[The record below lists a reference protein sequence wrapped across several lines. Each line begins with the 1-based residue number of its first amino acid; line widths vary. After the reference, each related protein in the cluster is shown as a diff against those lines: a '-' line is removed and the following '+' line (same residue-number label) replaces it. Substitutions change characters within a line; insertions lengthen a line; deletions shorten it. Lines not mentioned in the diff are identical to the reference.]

1 MKANNRAAL
10 EDLASIQGLHMIQEP
25 SELQHL
31 ARDRTGAGEDWPLAL
46 VEPTSTEEVQQIV
59 RICRKHSVALVP
71 QGGRTGYAGGACSMG
86 NDVLI
91 SLGRMNRILALDPYL
106 PALQVEAGCITRTVQ
121 TYALDHGYYFPVDF
135 ASAGSSQ
142 IGGNA
147 ATNAGG
153 IRLIRYGGMRN
164 HVLGLKAVTGA
175 GEILET
181 NGHILKDNTGYDFRD
196 LIVGS
201 EGTLAII
208 TELTLGLTAAPPESL
223 VLLCALPGLSAILD
237 LLGHCRRLGTDLH
250 AFEFFDNNCL
260 QSVMH
265 YNDLENPFPQLAAS
279 KAGPAWF
286 CLLECTAGDRATE
299 SLLESEELH
308 RLCLEVLPAESESG
322 KRKFWSY
329 RENISES
336 LSHGPVHKNDISI
349 PLASIPEYVET
360 LTSMLRRDYAD
371 MKSYLFGHI
380 GDGNIHI
387 NLKPGATERQEAH
400 KASAESFALQC
411 QKFDR
416 DNIEHILRFQGSI
429 SAEHGIGLLKRDSLM
444 KVRDERYIRWMKE
457 IKKTFDPDGILN
469 PGKIFS

>member
-196 LIVGS
+196 LIVN
-201 EGTLAII
+201 
-208 TELTLGLTAAPPESL
+208 
-223 VLLCALPGLSAILD
+223 SA
-237 LLGHCRRLGTDLH
+237 T
-250 AFEFFDNNCL
+250 
-260 QSVMH
+260 
-265 YNDLENPFPQLAAS
+265 
-279 KAGPAWF
+279 
-286 CLLECTAGDRATE
+286 
-299 SLLESEELH
+299 
-308 RLCLEVLPAESESG
+308 
-322 KRKFWSY
+322 
-329 RENISES
+329 
-336 LSHGPVHKNDISI
+336 SHK
-349 PLASIPEYVET
+349 
-360 LTSMLRRDYAD
+360 
-371 MKSYLFGHI
+371 
-380 GDGNIHI
+380 
-387 NLKPGATERQEAH
+387 
-400 KASAESFALQC
+400 
-411 QKFDR
+411 
-416 DNIEHILRFQGSI
+416 
-429 SAEHGIGLLKRDSLM
+429 
-444 KVRDERYIRWMKE
+444 
-457 IKKTFDPDGILN
+457 
-469 PGKIFS
+469 